1 MDRREFLGKSV
12 AGAFV
17 GTSFASILSAC
28 SSWEKKCGP
37 DYKIGICDWNFRK
50 AENLANFD
58 DAKAFGLEGIQI
70 SKKDKSAGMF
80 VSPDLMAKYKAKI
93 KETGIEVASV
103 APTHVH
109 VKRIMEKRGECV
121 ELVCSAVDAAYELN
135 CTNMLIPLF
144 HLQDFATRKTV
155 EPNVLAIIDFFKEV
169 APYAEKKNVY
179 LSMEDS
185 ISSKDNK
192 RIIDAVGSDH
202 LKVYLDIY
210 NCMHYGHDTIP
221 EILELRGGY
230 IGQVH
235 MKHNQ
240 SNLLSEKGG
249 WPADTDK
256 CIDALLDVG
265 YKGWLVLEFHG
276 YDMKKYKMTYDDLI
290 KANVEYLKNSKFFKA

>member
-17 GTSFASILSAC
+17 GASFASILSAC

-70 SKKDKSAGMF
+70 SKKDKSTGMF